1 MSEQFALCDR
11 RRLEFR
17 AEAIATALEALGPN
31 VLGLPA
37 GRPERV
43 TLVPARSVIEVTYP
57 GTGAQMMEISATAL
71 TAVLIGYCAGIQTPM
86 PRSAE
91 KSLVIYAEHVAL
103 NMVLRFRNAPR
114 MSRVVRVGSD
124 RTREPRLAVG
134 SSWPR

>member
-17 AEAIATALEALGPN
+17 AEALAAALEALGSN
-31 VLGLPA
+31 VLGLPP
-37 GRPERV
+37 GRPETV
-43 TLVPARSVIEVTYP
+43 TLLPARSTIEVTYP
-57 GTGAQMMEISATAL
+57 GTAPQPIEITATAL

-91 KSLVIYAEHVAL
+91 KSLVISAEHVAL
-103 NMVLRFRNAPR
+103 NMVLRFRQPPR
-114 MSRVVRVGSD
+114 MSRVVRLGND
-124 RTREPRLAVG
+124 RGREPGLVAG

>member
-17 AEAIATALEALGPN
+17 AEAIAAALEVLGPN
-31 VLGLPA
+31 VLGLPP
-37 GRPERV
+37 GRPDVV

-57 GTGAQMMEISATAL
+57 GTTVQPTEISATAL

-103 NMVLRFRNAPR
+103 NMVLRFRHPPR
-114 MSRVVRVGSD
+114 MSRVIRVGGD
-124 RTREPRLAVG
+124 RVREPRLVAG
-134 SSWPR
+134 TDWPR